1 MTYAYLK
8 LGAFDNE
15 VNDLTLDVIPLQ
27 LISVGVNVQRTVP
40 SMAIPLSSIALG
52 ESLTVGIDLGMASK
66 VLTLNGVITST
77 TLKRS
82 HSKNGDSPRA
92 VIFTPQ
98 EIAQMIAS
106 NVDSSGLAK
115 YQTMNEL
122 TVFIDSAVS
131 STYTQRGTTN
141 PLGTIQIP
149 FNFASRGVALEKDN
163 EGVIQPISTISDV
176 DRGGDGLSG
185 FIESFD
191 FSFNAEAT
199 DIEFN
204 MTFKQATIFP

>member
-15 VNDLTLDVIPLQ
+15 VNDLTLDVIPLK
-27 LISVGVNVQRTVP
+27 LVSVGVNVQRTVP

-52 ESLTVGIDLGMASK
+52 ESLTVGIDLGMATK
-66 VLTLNGVITST
+66 VLQLQGFITET

-82 HSKNGDSPRA
+82 HSKSGGNPVSRT
-92 VIFTPQ
+92 FTPQ

-122 TVFIDSAVS
+122 TVFIDSKVDS
-131 STYTQRGTTN
+131 IYGQRAS
-141 PLGTIQIP
+141 TIQIP
-149 FNFASRGVALEKDN
+149 FNFASRGLPLEKDN
-163 EGVIQPISTISDV
+163 EGVINPISTISDV
-176 DRGGDGLSG
+176 NRGGDGLSG

-191 FSFNAEAT
+191 FSFNAEST

>member
-15 VNDLTLDVIPLQ
+15 VNDLTLDVIPLK
-27 LISVGVNVQRTVP
+27 LVSVGVAVQRTVP
-40 SMAIPLSSIALG
+40 AMPIPLSSIALG
-52 ESLTVGIDLGMASK
+52 ESLTVGVDLGMATK
-66 VLTLNGVITST
+66 TLTLAGFITAT

-82 HSKNGDSPRA
+82 HSKSGVTPVSRT
-92 VIFTPQ
+92 FTPQ
-98 EIAQMIAS
+98 EIAQMIAA

-122 TVFIDSAVS
+122 TVFIDSAVNS
-131 STYTQRGTTN
+131 IYGQRGTTS
-141 PLGTIQIP
+141 PLETIQIP
-149 FNFASRGVALEKDN
+149 FNFASRGLPLEKDN
-163 EGVIQPISTISDV
+163 EGVVNPISSISDV

-191 FSFNAEAT
+191 FSFNADSV

-204 MTFKQATIFP
+204 MTFRQATIFP

>member
-15 VNDLTLDVIPLQ
+15 VNDLTLDVIPLK
-27 LISVGVNVQRTVP
+27 LTSVGVNIQRTVP
-40 SMAIPLSSIALG
+40 AMAIPLSSIALG
-52 ESLTVGIDLGMASK
+52 ESLTVGVDLGMASK
-66 VLTLNGVITST
+66 TLALSGFITET
-77 TLKRS
+77 ALKRS
-82 HSKNGDSPRA
+82 HSKDGDTPRT
-92 VIFTPQ
+92 VTFTPQ
-98 EIAQMIAS
+98 EIAQMIAA

-122 TVFIDSAVS
+122 TVFINSNVS
-131 STYTQRGTTN
+131 STYTQRGS
-141 PLGTIQIP
+141 TIQIP

-163 EGVIQPISTISDV
+163 EGVVNPVSSISDV

-191 FSFNAEAT
+191 FSFNAEAI

-204 MTFKQATIFP
+204 MTFRQAAIFP

>member
-15 VNDLTLDVIPLQ
+15 VNDLTLDVIPLK
-27 LISVGVNVQRTVP
+27 LVSVGVNVQRTVP

-82 HSKNGDSPRA
+82 HSKSGGNPVSRT
-92 VIFTPQ
+92 FTPQ

-131 STYTQRGTTN
+131 STYTQRGS
-141 PLGTIQIP
+141 TIQIP
-149 FNFASRGVALEKDN
+149 FNFASRGLPLEKDN
-163 EGVIQPISTISDV
+163 EGVVNPISTISDV
-176 DRGGDGLSG
+176 NRGGDGLSG

-191 FSFNAEAT
+191 FSFNAESV

-204 MTFKQATIFP
+204 MSFRQATIFP